1 MSDLNLTIRR
11 QVQNRHIVGTKEYI
25 QYVEKLSPYGLLPSI
40 LAEGVD
46 VQDLVNKFHGKGISD
61 PNPRDNSP
69 REIVDAKEFIGQYWD
84 IEENKYVD
92 TTFFEIIYSKR
103 GTHVYP
109 VRPKQ
114 GDD

>member
-46 VQDLVNKFHGKGISD
+46 VQNLVNKFHGKGMSD
-61 PNPRDNSP
+61 PNPKDNSP
-69 REIVDAKEFIGQYWD
+69 REIVDAKEFIGQYWNNR
-84 IEENKYVD
+84 EKKYID
-92 TTFFEIIYSKR
+92 TTFIKIVYSNQGVHIY
-103 GTHVYP
+103 P
-109 VRPKQ
+109 IRPEE
-114 GDD
+114 

>member
-46 VQDLVNKFHGKGISD
+46 VQNLVNKFHGKGMYD
-61 PNPRDNSP
+61 PNPKDNSP
-69 REIVDAKEFIGQYWD
+69 REKVDTGKIIGQYWD
-84 IEENKYVD
+84 KGLNDFVD
-92 TTFFEIIYSKR
+92 TTWLMIVYSR
-103 GTHVYP
+103 HGTHVYP
-109 VRPKQ
+109 IRPTEEV
-114 GDD
+114 